1 MDRFRKLIACG
12 VLFLTL
18 VLSIGAVAPKEIRLD
33 KASYRK
39 ITISWQAPDTITQ
52 IAYYKVYRDGDE
64 ITTTTA
70 LNYTDESVQP
80 GRRYTYKIQAVK
92 VGGGDSEFSSELAV
106 STLKSAAFE
115 NSNLVEKVVDSFHET
130 PKSNLNAV
138 SFISAVKSGFEALL
152 GNNIS
157 FSVIDENIVA
167 SVIVEELN
175 LINTVTP
182 ELSEAERLTVQ
193 AEIDAMMASAFSGN
207 SYDHMFINQK
217 LIQLGDKHWAA
228 GNKAAAELFYEFSL
242 NYLADDELTVS
253 NTLLTLASFAKNNLT
268 QDSTAAEISES
279 LSKAKG
285 HTDRYFD
292 FFQNYGK
299 NIDVAKNMLAQPI
312 GWYFSY
318 FPRMLEY
325 SNYDALFFA
334 NALEAAKRLVNFAP
348 NDDKSV
354 RHLER
359 IAAWELITLQLR
371 FVDENGNPRSGCVK
385 VCNVSAEN
393 GKKDLFYGDSYVDER
408 VFTLTNGSA
417 TVPVYAGHDYSISL
431 EVDVLNGNKLTF
443 ELPAFKYEKN
453 KLVSYNYLTD
463 SFDEKTSSQSRVDFV
478 ISSSAY
484 PYNLRADRGIDV
496 FDLSWDWSASEDFE
510 PAGFKIYRGNVEIAS
525 VEKRS
530 ARIPLNNDANEYNY
544 RVAAFDKSG
553 NLSAFSPALV
563 VYPGDQSQYSDF
575 FDWMNSY
582 FGDSAVYASED
593 TDNDGVD
600 NYHEFLNGTDPTKRP
615 GPVSYAGARGF
626 NELSFA
632 WDEASDGEDVTYQIS
647 RNGVVVGTS
656 SVAKFTDINL
666 IPGVSYT
673 YRVKVLSPTAIATD
687 WGLPNTFTTQR
698 AHNYEHA
705 DKVQQVVDKFL
716 KLNISEYTG
725 PSLLSAVKSSLETL
739 TGTTITFSAVNP
751 ELVEQMIDQELVL
764 LKDVSNQLTASE
776 KISTRNDLDKTIAE
790 SWNGNS
796 FEEMFIHTKLTELA
810 ERHWQEYVADRTK
823 VERKV
828 AAIELLETSLLFLT
842 NHEPAVRNTL
852 ARLAQIE
859 LQSLEANST
868 DEIIKRALESARDTL
883 LRICTYFPETSDFLV
898 NPYVSV
904 ISNYRKFLPRILAY
918 EKYDKTLFDSL
929 LQLAS
934 IYRDQDVTDIARKN
948 LYDEIAGWQ
957 LTQMKFSSCINNA
970 VITLTNTTPNYPT
983 EQWTGKTAKDDVRSF
998 VFAGEPLTIPVYA
1011 GHSYDMTIKVP
1022 VSGGDDWIRTI
1033 PGIKFGSGIKITD
1046 DLQNGII
1053 VENIADAL
1061 DHSEFVFPVTS
1072 VAFPY
1077 NLNYEKFPDTFTLNW
1092 QYVPSN
1098 GTTVDYYKIYRGNTV
1113 VTTSKTMSCTGIPRQ
1128 VFADGIYAY
1137 SVSAV
1142 DAAGFESK
1150 RSPIIQVL
1158 PDFTEE
1164 EKKYFE
1170 WKQKYFGN
1178 AAVLATDDNDQDGLT
1193 NYQEFLLGSNPKLAP
1208 SANPKEAL
1216 TNVLP
1221 GGVIKYYTDYFAK
1234 YPTFESLLPYKT
1246 ETINSINQ
1254 SSTEG
1259 NVFTSGRSNDLA
1271 LFINGYFDVTKAG
1284 VYRFSID
1291 VNGGAELIL
1300 DKTVL
1305 INLRK
1310 GGSCNRSVDVYLE
1323 VGTHFIELGYFKKS
1337 EVAELQLSWAG
1348 PDFARTTFGSALWHT
1363 DNDESLLAETISWQK
1378 DSDFDGIP
1386 DRVERSKNI
1395 DPFNPDTDN
1404 DGLTDYQE
1412 LYVFFTNPASI
1423 DTDGDGVDDYEEVKF
1438 ALSNPL
1444 VSDFAGIPQVLQTLL
1459 GKNFSTSSDGWYS
1472 NGNSV
1477 DCLNR
1482 KGHISYQITI
1492 PSKSVY
1498 VLEVAGQN
1506 AMSSETDV
1514 EFDLDLEITG
1524 TVCKAKKLISNA
1536 SGSSTI
1542 RFYLPLLTPGT
1553 YNAKLIWNNI
1563 DQDKALRINQV
1574 RLLSLNGPDS
1584 NSNSVADWIDHRM
1597 VMLQKNNIP
1606 AISLTSPL
1614 CIEGNKGV
1622 AVTEIQVSSIAGSK
1636 KPYTDA
1642 NNNIVWSE
1650 NSDARVA
1657 DGELTLVVPQ
1667 VQDSVKNQFYA
1678 NVELSPESGTVITV
1692 NRGGAETTQNVE
1704 WKETNILS
1712 TQTITIRKGDALLLS
1727 VRPTDSISGSAV
1739 ATIGNEHLTF
1749 TTENTKIPY
1758 RFNEAGTF
1766 SVLAEFTPANG
1777 TAVSGEMVVKVVEAS
1792 FAGVPYSIVGIER
1805 SWQNAKIPAEAVLE
1819 SDNNIM
1825 IFRSNSGSGANISFY
1840 GKESGRYNI
1849 VARLGESGPIMA
1861 ASQVCILDSSTH
1873 KADGYYKVI
1882 DTFDD
1887 GTKLIEGKIILS
1899 EVPADLNIRL
1909 AIYTTG
1915 TTFLDGTLVKTL
1927 TAADFDE
1934 NGVCR
1939 YQMLKTDGSPTSTC
1953 HGISFYQGDTFLFSY
1968 KN

>member
-18 VLSIGAVAPKEIRLD
+18 VLSIGAVAPKEIRLE

-39 ITISWQAPDTITQ
+39 ITISWQASDAITQ
-52 IAYYKVYRDGDE
+52 IAYYKVYRDGVE
-64 ITTTTA
+64 IATTTT

-217 LIQLGDKHWAA
+217 LIQLGDKHWEA

-530 ARIPLNNDANEYNY
+530 VRIPLNNDANEYNY

-632 WDEASDGEDVTYQIS
+632 WDEASDVEDVTYQIS

-776 KISTRNDLDKTIAE
+776 KISARNDLDKTIAE

-898 NPYVSV
+898 NPYMSV

-934 IYRDQDVTDIARKN
+934 IYRDQNVTDIARKN

-957 LTQMKFSSCINNA
+957 LTQMNFSSYINNA

-1053 VENIADAL
+1053 VENIADVL
-1061 DHSEFVFPVTS
+1061 DYSEFVFPVTS

-1098 GTTVDYYKIYRGNTV
+1098 GTTVEHYKIYRGNTV

-1193 NYQEFLLGSNPKLAP
+1193 NYQEFLLGSNPTI
-1208 SANPKEAL
+1208 SALSVDLSDISGKITGAK
-1216 TNVLP
+1216 V
-1221 GGVIKYYTDYFAK
+1221 KYYIASKTAMPDFCSII
-1234 YPTFESLLPYKT
+1234 PFKT
-1246 ETINSINQ
+1246 EVRKDFSF
-1254 SSTEG
+1254 SSTSGNILGSGKTEQVAFVADGFFDVTTEG
-1259 NVFTSGRSNDLA
+1259 NYSFVIKSNDGMKL
-1271 LFINGYFDVTKAG
+1271 L
-1284 VYRFSID
+1284 
-1291 VNGGAELIL
+1291 VNGVEILSHNLIDSAREKAATIYL
-1300 DKTVL
+1300 KSG
-1305 INLRK
+1305 IN
-1310 GGSCNRSVDVYLE
+1310 SFQVQ
-1323 VGTHFIELGYFKKS
+1323 YFNYRDA
-1337 EVAELQLSWAG
+1337 AELQIKWGRKGESMK
-1348 PDFARTTFGSALWHT
+1348 DFSSELVWHLE
-1363 DNDESLLAETISWQK
+1363 NIPAKLLEYIATRK
-1378 DSDFDGIP
+1378 DSDGDQLSDMDEMRYGTSYLNSDSDGDGLSDYAEIKVHFTNPNNADTNGNGVPDAEDVKLNGNIINLNNVFFELCNEINGADYISSVGTWENLNTMAHSKERRGSLTYNVVTMSAGIYKLDFLISSAYTTGNDNPFDIYIDGQYVASSIQQLTTETKSFSILTP
-1386 DRVERSKNI
+1386 YLQQGTHSVTIHWDNHRLTEDLLVNKLKLYRIGNSEISLVDNGSTAEQTIAEKIVEKRNQVVSSVSSRVSPFCLTGSSEFPGLTKINTESAIVFAENKWMKNI
-1395 DPFNPDTDN
+1395 DLNENSVVNASVSFENGAITKTAAVTWQATDIVAESGKTLTIRKGDSLLLTASADSATSWTATSEGINLSGKVGENRAYKFDNVGKYTIVGNCLN
-1404 DGLTDYQE
+1404 DIGENISTGSMTVNVVDYQFKRDDVICIVNYGRE
-1412 LYVFFTNPASI
+1412 WNINAIPEAVSIKTDARYKAVFVDTTTSSTPYLKVFVDDNKVRYNYASI
-1423 DTDGDGVDDYEEVKF
+1423 DTDGKENIIAVQRVQGVEVFSSNFTGVRQVASTDDLFIPDGMKVYNMQIITSPVRPDIEFRLNIFVAGVTFEDGTVNKV
-1438 ALSNPL
+1438 LRS
-1444 VSDFAGIPQVLQTLL
+1444 SDFNANGIVSV
-1459 GKNFSTSSDGWYS
+1459 NFIRPDEARSSI
-1472 NGNSV
+1472 
-1477 DCLNR
+1477 C
-1482 KGHISYQITI
+1482 
-1492 PSKSVY
+1492 
-1498 VLEVAGQN
+1498 
-1506 AMSSETDV
+1506 
-1514 EFDLDLEITG
+1514 
-1524 TVCKAKKLISNA
+1524 
-1536 SGSSTI
+1536 
-1542 RFYLPLLTPGT
+1542 
-1553 YNAKLIWNNI
+1553 
-1563 DQDKALRINQV
+1563 
-1574 RLLSLNGPDS
+1574 
-1584 NSNSVADWIDHRM
+1584 HRM
-1597 VMLQKNNIP
+1597 KAYQNNEYI
-1606 AISLTSPL
+1606 
-1614 CIEGNKGV
+1614 
-1622 AVTEIQVSSIAGSK
+1622 
-1636 KPYTDA
+1636 
-1642 NNNIVWSE
+1642 
-1650 NSDARVA
+1650 
-1657 DGELTLVVPQ
+1657 
-1667 VQDSVKNQFYA
+1667 
-1678 NVELSPESGTVITV
+1678 GT
-1692 NRGGAETTQNVE
+1692 
-1704 WKETNILS
+1704 
-1712 TQTITIRKGDALLLS
+1712 RK
-1727 VRPTDSISGSAV
+1727 R
-1739 ATIGNEHLTF
+1739 
-1749 TTENTKIPY
+1749 
-1758 RFNEAGTF
+1758 
-1766 SVLAEFTPANG
+1766 
-1777 TAVSGEMVVKVVEAS
+1777 
-1792 FAGVPYSIVGIER
+1792 
-1805 SWQNAKIPAEAVLE
+1805 
-1819 SDNNIM
+1819 
-1825 IFRSNSGSGANISFY
+1825 
-1840 GKESGRYNI
+1840 
-1849 VARLGESGPIMA
+1849 
-1861 ASQVCILDSSTH
+1861 
-1873 KADGYYKVI
+1873 
-1882 DTFDD
+1882 
-1887 GTKLIEGKIILS
+1887 
-1899 EVPADLNIRL
+1899 
-1909 AIYTTG
+1909 
-1915 TTFLDGTLVKTL
+1915 
-1927 TAADFDE
+1927 
-1934 NGVCR
+1934 
-1939 YQMLKTDGSPTSTC
+1939 
-1953 HGISFYQGDTFLFSY
+1953 
-1968 KN
+1968 